1 MKIGDLVMKRDGH
14 IKSSPHYKR
23 LGIIIVKNQRI
34 TSDGV
39 QDSPVVRVR
48 WAGDYGT
55 FWTNENSLSL
65 VSEA

>member
-23 LGIIIVKNQRI
+23 LGIIIEKNQRI

-39 QDSPVVRVR
+39 HDSPVVRVR

-65 VSEA
+65 VSET